1 MKTLEVYSTLHTQTG
16 KNKKEHKKSWADM
29 VLTKKGGDEK
39 RTPHTHLFV
48 SGSFPRR
55 HIAL

>member
-39 RTPHTHLFV
+39 NYTTYTPF
-48 SGSFPRR
+48 R
-55 HIAL
+55 HGAIYLLGMNT